1 MKPLAKQN
9 LQQFIN
15 TKYTTLNKN
24 KCYVDGIKTD
34 LEDNYLWEISDKIT
48 EYLYSKGE
56 FN

>member
-1 MKPLAKQN
+1 MKPLAKEN